1 MFDTDT
7 GLYTTFNSIF
17 GTDKYLQFAKAL
29 DQIKI
34 KAVPIDMDKERLKR
48 VQKQLRQIAKKENA
62 GQEIAQMVE
71 QTGQTLGTF
80 RG

>member
-1 MFDTDT
+1 
-7 GLYTTFNSIF
+7 
-17 GTDKYLQFAKAL
+17 
-29 DQIKI
+29 
-34 KAVPIDMDKERLKR
+34 MDKERLKR
-48 VQKQLRQIAKKENA
+48 VQKQLRQIAKKESA